1 MDLQYEPRYELA
13 TPQTYATDPLP
24 DTLAEFENGGTMRRL
39 PVDTTSEVIAPMV
52 CDFQYGANM
61 SDVTKAY
68 LPLSGGTVTGTLE
81 AAGELII
88 PDSAPRN
95 PDSTKVYLYCD
106 TTGNYYQS

>member
-1 MDLQYEPRYELA
+1 MTAAQIKVALSGVLLYYELA
-13 TPQTYATDPLP
+13 EPITY
-24 DTLAEFENGGTMRRL
+24 TLDHTL
-39 PVDTTSEVIAPMV
+39 VQAPMV

-61 SDVTKAY
+61 SDVAKAY